1 MVNVEAAER
10 ILQITYVFLELGEE
24 EAERFARCLVR
35 GEEEIREREK
45 AARYSTHNI
54 NKREKRRGYSA
65 LLARQ
70 HSEKRV

>member
-35 GEEEIREREK
+35 GEEEIRERESCK
-45 AARYSTHNI
+45 IFYA
-54 NKREKRRGYSA
+54 
-65 LLARQ
+65 
-70 HSEKRV
+70 